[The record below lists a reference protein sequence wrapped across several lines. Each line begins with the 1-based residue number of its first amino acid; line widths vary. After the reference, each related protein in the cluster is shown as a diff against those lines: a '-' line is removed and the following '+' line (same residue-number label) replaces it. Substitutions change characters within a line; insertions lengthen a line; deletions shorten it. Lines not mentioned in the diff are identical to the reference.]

1 MLVAQQ
7 KPRPPARATGAA
19 VAIARSDT
27 QTIAQICSIYWVI
40 TMAASASMNTSYEL
54 SNYEQLLGAVIK
66 RSETEMNKPKGGAAA
81 LKARIIASVRA
92 GNFIGEHQVRKPE
105 PGRQMS
111 IQELCD
117 SYVHETTAQLI
128 DAGAVEKILFGP
140 DGLIRKAGGGR
151 APYLMEDIEVGYIT
165 DPVAGTSVGPVITS
179 GRNRM
184 LALQIMLRAA
194 GLAPAAIAALK
205 IRVSVIQVATA
216 EELQRRIISANTG
229 SRDFSSAEVRE
240 RMGAAGGLQLIDRDS
255 IQATIS
261 MAKDEKAFKAAMGA
275 WVKNAAM
282 QAGLNG
288 LTPAQYSNA
297 GNSLWNQLAK
307 KNRPEGRTF
316 YAWVKEDTARFMQIA
331 SASDQALPTAVAA
344 VMAQKSAG
352 PLATKLANVLVP
364 VVANR
369 CGLNA

>member
-1 MLVAQQ
+1 M
-7 KPRPPARATGAA
+7 
-19 VAIARSDT
+19 AI
-27 QTIAQICSIYWVI
+27 
-40 TMAASASMNTSYEL
+40 SANMNTSYEL
-54 SNYEQLLGAVIK
+54 SNYEQLLGPVIAK
-66 RSETEMNKPKGGAAA
+66 AEAEMNKAKGGAGA
-81 LKARIIASVRA
+81 LKGKIQASVRA

-105 PGRQMS
+105 AGRQMA
-111 IQELCD
+111 IEELCN
-117 SYVHETTAQLI
+117 SFVHETTTQLI
-128 DAGAVEKILFGP
+128 DPSAVEKILFGP

-151 APYLMEDIEVGYIT
+151 SPYLMEDIEVGFIT

-179 GRNRM
+179 GRNRT

-205 IRVSVIQVATA
+205 VRVGVIQVATA

-240 RMGAAGGLQLIDRDS
+240 RMGAAGGLQLLDRE
-255 IQATIS
+255 TIKS
-261 MAKDEKAFKAAMGA
+261 TINLAKDEKAFKAAMGA
-275 WVKNAAM
+275 WVKDAAM

-307 KNRPEGRTF
+307 KNRPEGKTF
-316 YAWVKEDTARFMQIA
+316 YGWVKSETDRFVQIA
-331 SASDQALPTAVAA
+331 SAADHALPTAVAA
-344 VMAQKSAG
+344 VMAQKTAG

-369 CGLNA
+369 CGLQA